1 MNPSNFI
8 SLVELLG
15 NEGKFSRKNI
25 SWHWIM
31 LFFCI
36 QLIFSSFSLSCSA
49 CFPRFL
55 DFGFILF
62 LFLFV
67 FFSVSSFVSSILFFL
82 MSVCLYVL
90 HFSILFPSFHSF
102 IIHLPHCFGDLTSFR
117 SGAKRGTYKTKSR
130 NCCSCCSIL
139 FQDNCSHC
147 PILST
152 QS

>member
-15 NEGKFSRKNI
+15 NEGRFSRKNI

-36 QLIFSSFSLSCSA
+36 QFIFSSFSLSCSA

-55 DFGFILF
+55 DFEFFLF

-67 FFSVSSFVSSILFFL
+67 FFSVSSFVSSIRFFL

-90 HFSILFPSFHSF
+90 HFSILFLSFHSF

-117 SGAKRGTYKTKSR
+117 NGAK
-130 NCCSCCSIL
+130 
-139 FQDNCSHC
+139 
-147 PILST
+147 
-152 QS
+152 